1 MSTEPEWMQWLGQEP
16 EPETDLLPAAVVP
29 LRGADSPAASP
40 DSAAPAEHRAPA
52 PRDQDPQREAA
63 ATPGW
68 PQPPVTAPLL
78 VLVAGVGGGAGA
90 TTTAVGIAG
99 AWATHD
105 AHSAVAVV
113 DLTVTGGD
121 LASRAAAEDRVT
133 TIDTLIE
140 TPEPAAIVTELP
152 RSTAGARIIG
162 RGESRFD
169 DAVVHRVPDLLRSYV
184 DTAIYDLGA
193 DALGLHECVRL
204 REDADAVFVLVVQAR
219 ADAFNR
225 LRGYLDLLAN
235 AVGEWVFG
243 RTVVVISHQNS
254 AEPDVDPSELIARL
268 DGLVRVEEVPYD
280 PHLATG
286 LAIASWEL
294 RAATV
299 AAYDRIRRATASAEG
314 RQ

>member
-1 MSTEPEWMQWLGQEP
+1 MSTEPEWMQWLNQEP
-16 EPETDLLPAAVVP
+16 EPETDLPPAAVVP
-29 LRGADSPAASP
+29 LRGADSPAS
-40 DSAAPAEHRAPA
+40 SAPAEHPAPA

-63 ATPGW
+63 DTPVW
-68 PQPPVTAPLL
+68 PQPPITAPPL
-78 VLVAGVGGGAGA
+78 VLVTGVGGGAGA
-90 TTTAVGIAG
+90 TTTAIGIAG

-105 AHSAVAVV
+105 ASSSVAVV

-121 LASRAAAEDRVT
+121 LRSRASIEDLVT

-140 TPEPAAIVTELP
+140 SVEPEALVSDLP
-152 RSTAGARIIG
+152 LSAAGARVVD
-162 RGESRFD
+162 RGDSRFD
-169 DAVVHRVPDLLRSYV
+169 DPVVHRVPDLLRSHV
-184 DTAIYDLGA
+184 DTAVYDLGA
-193 DALGLHECVRL
+193 DALGSRECVRL

-235 AVGEWVFG
+235 AVGESVFEH
-243 RTVVVISHQNS
+243 TVVVISHQNS
-254 AEPDVDPSELIARL
+254 AEPDVDPAELVGYLSGR
-268 DGLVRVEEVPYD
+268 VRATLEVPYD

-286 LAIASWEL
+286 LEIASWEL

-299 AAYDRIRRATASAEG
+299 GAYDRIRRATASAEG

>member
-16 EPETDLLPAAVVP
+16 EPETDLPPAAVVP
-29 LRGADSPAASP
+29 LRGADSPA
-40 DSAAPAEHRAPA
+40 SAAPAEHPAPA
-52 PRDQDPQREAA
+52 PRDQDPQ
-63 ATPGW
+63 
-68 PQPPVTAPLL
+68 PPVTAPPL
-78 VLVAGVGGGAGA
+78 VLVTGVGGGAGA

-105 AHSAVAVV
+105 ANSSVAVV

-121 LASRAAAEDRVT
+121 LASRAAAEDQVT

-140 TPEPAAIVTELP
+140 TPEPAAIMTELP
-152 RSTAGARIIG
+152 RSASGARIID

-169 DAVVHRVPDLLRSYV
+169 DAVVHRVPDLLRSHV
-184 DTAIYDLGA
+184 DTAVYDLGA
-193 DALGLHECVRL
+193 DALGSRECVRL

-235 AVGEWVFG
+235 AVGEWVFE

-254 AEPDVDPSELIARL
+254 AEPDVDPSELIAHL